1 MSAPT
6 GQDNGLV
13 SAVYVSSSVR
23 KLDDSEILD
32 ILRVSQRNNQR
43 RGITGMLLYKDGN
56 FLQVLEGPNSEITE
70 LMETVERDNRH
81 RGFIVLTK
89 KPIKDRQFP
98 SWSMAFKDLGA
109 LSAEDQASFSPFL
122 ADSFLDE
129 DFRSKPD
136 RSYKLLLHFKE
147 NIR

>member
-1 MSAPT
+1 MSAP
-6 GQDNGLV
+6 GWPENGLV
-13 SAVYVSSSVR
+13 STVYVSSSVR
-23 KLDDSEILD
+23 KLEDSEILD

-56 FLQVLEGPNSEITE
+56 FLQVLEGPESEITG
-70 LMETVERDNRH
+70 LLQIVETDNRH

-89 KPIKDRQFP
+89 KSIPERQFP
-98 SWSMAFKDLGA
+98 NWSMAFKDLGA
-109 LSAEDQASFSPFL
+109 VSAEDQAAFSPFL
-122 ADSFLDE
+122 ENSFLDE
-129 DFRSKPD
+129 SFRSKPD

>member
-1 MSAPT
+1 MSAPR
-6 GQDNGLV
+6 GQENGLV
-13 SAVYVSSSVR
+13 STVYVSSSVR
-23 KLDDSEILD
+23 KLNDSEILD
-32 ILRVSQRNNQR
+32 ILRTSQKNNQR

-56 FLQVLEGPNSEITE
+56 FLQVLEGPHAEITD

-89 KPIKDRQFP
+89 KPIKERQFP
-98 SWSMAFKDLGA
+98 NWSMAFKDLGA
-109 LSAEDQASFSPFL
+109 LSAEDKAAYSPFL

-129 DFRSKPD
+129 DFRTKPD